1 MTTSEA
7 QVAVESNTF
16 GLIVCESRQARVW
29 TKAELARRA
38 EMTQSEVN
46 RLESGKR
53 MPTLRHVQCLAK
65 AFSEAPRGDEPASY
79 EGWLAVLVDVGE
91 TCRQDLR
98 AAQRSSG
105 D

>member
-1 MTTSEA
+1 
-7 QVAVESNTF
+7 VYK
-16 GLIVCESRQARVW
+16 RQ
-29 TKAELARRA
+29 
-38 EMTQSEVN
+38 
-46 RLESGKR
+46 
-53 MPTLRHVQCLAK
+53 AK

>member
-7 QVAVESNTF
+7 QVAGESNTF

-53 MPTLRHVQCLAK
+53 MCLAK